1 MPILPIPVKITS
13 LPAISSVADN
23 DVLPIVDIS
32 DTSSSASGTTKK
44 ITLLQIADYIGD
56 IETSN
61 IASARVATTGAL
73 AGTYAN
79 GSAGSGATF
88 TLTATGVL
96 TIDGIATALNNRI
109 LVNAQASTFQN
120 GVYYVSTAGAL
131 GVQAVLTRVVDWCTS
146 SQIEQGDFIAIVE
159 GTTNGLTLWE
169 MVSATPLTVGTDAI
183 TFSNMT
189 GAVAGI
195 IPLNKGGT
203 NKNNTADNGAIA
215 YSDATGITLLAHVTT
230 AGKVLQSGN
239 AAAPTWSTP
248 TYPSA
253 SGTANKF
260 LISDG
265 TNNVYS
271 AFTMALGGNVITA
284 GDLTLSGAFAVI
296 FNFSGATNVTF
307 PTSGTLATTA
317 QTLQTANVTANS
329 TSMVV
334 NTSYTINNGAL
345 ATLTL
350 PAVSA
355 VGDIVEITGNSA
367 SGWSIAQNAG
377 QNIQVVALSSTV
389 GVGGSV
395 ASTNRYDSIRLKC
408 VVANTTWI
416 TQCGASSGYTIV

>member
-1 MPILPIPVKITS
+1 MAVLPIPVKITS
-13 LPAISSVADN
+13 LPAITTPATN

-44 ITLLQIADYIGD
+44 ITMQQIADYIGD

-73 AGTYAN
+73 GGTYAN
-79 GSAGSGATF
+79 GTAGSGATF

-96 TIDGIATALNNRI
+96 TIDGIATVLNDRI
-109 LVNAQASTFQN
+109 LVNAQASGFQN
-120 GVYYVSTAGAL
+120 GVYYVSTAGAI
-131 GVQAVLTRVVDWCTS
+131 GVAAVLTRVADWCTS
-146 SQIEQGDFIAIVE
+146 AQIEQGDFIAIAL

-169 MVSATPLTVGTDAI
+169 MVSATPLTVGTDTI

-189 GAVAGI
+189 GAVGGI
-195 IPLNKGGT
+195 IPLSKGGT

-215 YSDATGITLLAHVTT
+215 YSDASGITLLAHVTA

-253 SGTANKF
+253 SGTANTY
-260 LISDG
+260 LTSDG
-265 TNNVYS
+265 TNIIYS
-271 AFTMALGGNVITA
+271 TSTISLGGNFITA
-284 GDLTLSGAFAVI
+284 GAFTLSGAFAAT
-296 FNFSGATNVTF
+296 FNFTGVTNVTF

-317 QTLQTANVTANS
+317 QTLATANVAINS
-329 TSMVV
+329 TSMAV
-334 NTSYTINNGAL
+334 NTSYTINNAAL

-355 VGDIVEITGNSA
+355 VGDILEITGNSA
-367 SGWSIAQNAG
+367 SGWIIAQNAG
-377 QNIQVVALSSTV
+377 QNIQVVGASSTV

-395 ASTNRYDSIRLKC
+395 ASTNRYDTTRLKC

-416 TQCGASSGYTIV
+416 TQSGASAGYTIV